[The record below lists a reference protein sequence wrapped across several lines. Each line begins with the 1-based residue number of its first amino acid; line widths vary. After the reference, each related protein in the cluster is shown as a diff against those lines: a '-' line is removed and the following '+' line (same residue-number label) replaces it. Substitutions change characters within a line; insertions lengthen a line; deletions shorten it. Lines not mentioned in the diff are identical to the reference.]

1 MNWFINPDTIH
12 SLLFG
17 KFSTPP
23 YFLILAS
30 LVIIATTG
38 LAFTASLMMQLEIW
52 KSSHFQA
59 TSSRW
64 NALQL
69 AFPFTG
75 LSAGVTVLLAG
86 LMMTAGLPILFSSL
100 LALAIAL
107 FLGTYAWSRIGQR
120 MSHRMIETYLAEQL

>member
-1 MNWFINPDTIH
+1 M
-12 SLLFG
+12 
-17 KFSTPP
+17 
-23 YFLILAS
+23 
-30 LVIIATTG
+30 IIAATG
-38 LAFTASLMMQLEIW
+38 LAFTASLMQLEIW

-75 LSAGVTVLLAG
+75 LSTGVTVLLAG
-86 LMMTAGLPILFSSL
+86 LMMTAGLPILLSSL

>member
-1 MNWFINPDTIH
+1 MNWFINPDTINA
-12 SLLFG
+12 LLFG
-17 KFSTPP
+17 KFPTPP
-23 YFLILAS
+23 YFLMLAS
-30 LVIIATTG
+30 LLIIATAG

-52 KSSHFQA
+52 KSNHFEA

-75 LSAGVTVLLAG
+75 LSAGVTFLLAG
-86 LMMTAGLPILFSSL
+86 LLMTAGLPILLSSL

-107 FLGTYAWSRIGQR
+107 VLGTYAWSRIGQR
-120 MSHRMIETYLAEQL
+120 MSHRMIKTYLAEQM